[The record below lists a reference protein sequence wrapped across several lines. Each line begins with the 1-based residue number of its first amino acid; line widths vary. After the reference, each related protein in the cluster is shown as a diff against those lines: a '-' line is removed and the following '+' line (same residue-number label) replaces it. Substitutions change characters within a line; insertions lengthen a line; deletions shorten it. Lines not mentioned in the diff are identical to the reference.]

1 MAQGSLVL
9 SRRVGQ
15 KLILT
20 IDPSV
25 DPQVALQRILEEGI
39 EICVTKSDFL
49 RKQFRLGIKAPREV
63 RVQREELVWRD
74 NARNNLESCSNGGL
88 DIDSDGGPCE
98 LPRR

>member
-25 DPQVALQRILEEGI
+25 DPQKALQRILEEGI
-39 EICVTKSDFL
+39 EICVTKSDFE
-49 RKQFRLGIKAPREV
+49 RKQVRLGIKAPREV
-63 RVQREELVWRD
+63 RVQREELVGRD
-74 NARNNLESCSNGGL
+74 DVCNHLEPFGNGGL
-88 DIDSDGGPCE
+88 DIDNDGIPCE
-98 LPRR
+98 TLCR